1 MSYEKIYIWDSMHTT
16 APHIQS
22 LIFPSLNSSNFSNF
36 TFSWC
41 WCCRV
46 CDWGSQKILFL
57 LLHLSSCVRNP
68 IHALWSF
75 YSTYIKKLEY
85 FFFFL
90 LLFLL
95 AANATTCYHSFS
107 LFSLSFFLWL
117 FLGIFFHPTAAA
129 AVACQKG
136 FMWEKEN
143 NHLEDLN

>member
-75 YSTYIKKLEY
+75 YSTYIKKTRI
-85 FFFFL
+85 F
-90 LLFLL
+90 LLFLAPFFVSCKRNHL
-95 AANATTCYHSFS
+95 LS
-107 LFSLSFFLWL
+107 LFFFIFSIL
-117 FLGIFFHPTAAA
+117 FLMIIFGDFFSSYCCCCCCLPKRIH
-129 AVACQKG
+129 VRKG
-136 FMWEKEN
+136 K
-143 NHLEDLN
+143 